1 MNGRVALMTHA
12 ASTIEKANRPRRLA
26 ARWAPQGAGAVN
38 AV

>member
-26 ARWAPQGAGAVN
+26 ATMGPPGRRRSDCI
-38 AV
+38 